1 MCKKFRYR
9 RTPMEKEWMEV
20 TVITSS
26 EAVEAVS
33 GILYNTGVQGISVED
48 PQDIELE
55 KKRPQDWD
63 YFDESLLKIKD
74 GAVIKGYYKQ
84 DENFD
89 GYLKY
94 IKDGI
99 NNLENFGIDK
109 GKGLITV
116 TKVNEE
122 DWENNWKQYY
132 KPYRAG
138 KRVVVKPIW
147 EQYHAGKDDVV
158 VQLDPGMAFGTGTH
172 ETTRMCIKSLEKY
185 VKSDSLVFD
194 IGTGSGILAIT
205 AAKLGAKQVT
215 AVDLSSVA
223 VESALKNLKYN
234 DVKNVKIFQGNLM
247 EKVHGKADVVVANII
262 ADVII
267 SMVEQLKDFISQG
280 GVFISSG
287 IIKDRREDV
296 VKKLK
301 DSGFQVEE
309 VNQDGEW
316 VCIVAKRMI

>member
-1 MCKKFRYR
+1 MN
-9 RTPMEKEWMEV
+9 KEWIEV
-20 TVITSS
+20 AIVTSS

-33 GILYNTGVQGISVED
+33 GILYNTGVQGISIED
-48 PQDIELE
+48 PEDIEFE
-55 KKRPQDWD
+55 KKRPEDWD

-74 GAVIKGYYKQ
+74 GAVVKGYYKQ
-84 DENFD
+84 DENLNR
-89 GYLKY
+89 YLQY

-99 NNLENFGIDK
+99 NNLDNFGIDK

-116 TKVNEE
+116 AKINEE

-138 KRVVVKPIW
+138 NRVVVKPIW
-147 EQYHAGKDDVV
+147 EEYDAKENDVV

-172 ETTRMCIKSLEKY
+172 QTTRMCIKALEKY
-185 VKSDSLVFD
+185 VELNSTVFD

-215 AVDLSSVA
+215 AVDLNSVA
-223 VESALKNLKYN
+223 VESALKNREYN
-234 DVKNVKIFQGNLM
+234 NVKNVEILQGNLM
-247 EKVHGKADVVVANII
+247 EAVHGKADIVVANII

-267 SMVEQLKDFISQG
+267 SLTEEVKGFLVPEGI
-280 GVFISSG
+280 FISSG
-287 IIKDRREDV
+287 IIKDRKEDV
-296 VKKLK
+296 IEKLNN
-301 DSGFQVEE
+301 SGFEIKE
-309 VNQDGEW
+309 VNEDGEW

>member
-1 MCKKFRYR
+1 MN
-9 RTPMEKEWMEV
+9 KEWIEV
-20 TVITSS
+20 AIVTSS

-33 GILYNTGVQGISVED
+33 GILYNTGVQGISIED
-48 PQDIELE
+48 PEDIEFE
-55 KKRPQDWD
+55 KKRPEDWD

-74 GAVIKGYYKQ
+74 GAVVKGYYKQ
-84 DENFD
+84 DENLNR
-89 GYLKY
+89 YLQY

-99 NNLENFGIDK
+99 NNLDNFGIDK

-116 TKVNEE
+116 AKINEE

-138 KRVVVKPIW
+138 NRVVVKPIW
-147 EQYHAGKDDVV
+147 EEYDAKENDVV

-172 ETTRMCIKSLEKY
+172 ETTRMCIKALEEY
-185 VKSDSLVFD
+185 VELNSTVFD

-215 AVDLSSVA
+215 AVDLNSVA
-223 VESALKNLKYN
+223 VESALKNREYN
-234 DVKNVKIFQGNLM
+234 NVKNVEILQGNLM
-247 EKVHGKADVVVANII
+247 EAVHGKADIVVANII

-267 SMVEQLKDFISQG
+267 SLTEEVKGFLVPEGI
-280 GVFISSG
+280 FISSG
-287 IIKDRREDV
+287 IIKDRKEDV
-296 VKKLK
+296 IEKLNN
-301 DSGFQVEE
+301 SGFEIKE
-309 VNQDGEW
+309 VNEDGEW